1 MKRPLNDSANLLHR
15 PVESKAGSRHCRN
28 SNYWQ
33 QLLHNSP
40 SQTSAGTGFS
50 ESGAMRAL
58 PIVGLLP
65 VRIST
70 QYKNLA
76 QK

>member
-1 MKRPLNDSANLLHR
+1 MFSAITGYLILEPERLL
-15 PVESKAGSRHCRN
+15 KAGSRHCRN

-65 VRIST
+65 VRISP